1 MRLTAFCP
9 ATCYHCFS
17 RFSVSFASLCGF
29 RLPSTV
35 LQHRPVLFA
44 TLFSLCFTQP
54 RNPFP
59 CRFPCLT
66 LQRLPHRET
75 VFISRVF
82 TKKNSNMEE
91 KKQLIPTAEAAKF
104 LGLKVSYLHK
114 LMMRRVIPYYKPN
127 GKLCFFDKA
136 ELEAWQKNIRI
147 ASQAELDQQAQAYIV
162 GRGKGG
168 K

>member
-1 MRLTAFCP
+1 
-9 ATCYHCFS
+9 
-17 RFSVSFASLCGF
+17 
-29 RLPSTV
+29 
-35 LQHRPVLFA
+35 
-44 TLFSLCFTQP
+44 
-54 RNPFP
+54 
-59 CRFPCLT
+59 
-66 LQRLPHRET
+66 
-75 VFISRVF
+75 
-82 TKKNSNMEE
+82 MEE

-136 ELEAWQKNIRI
+136 DLEAWQKNVRV
-147 ASQAELDQQAQAYIV
+147 ASQTELDQQAQAYIV

>member
-1 MRLTAFCP
+1 MP
-9 ATCYHCFS
+9 Y
-17 RFSVSFASLCGF
+17 FAASSASGDHEYSL
-29 RLPSTV
+29 
-35 LQHRPVLFA
+35 
-44 TLFSLCFTQP
+44 
-54 RNPFP
+54 
-59 CRFPCLT
+59 
-66 LQRLPHRET
+66 
-75 VFISRVF
+75 
-82 TKKNSNMEE
+82 KNDNDMEE

-147 ASQAELDQQAQAYIV
+147 ASQTELDQQAQAYIV